1 MFNPNFKKKVILHAI
16 RHKVRVILYAFITYT
31 KHKFKVYVVCTYVLF
46 ELNILI

>member
-16 RHKVRVILYAFITYT
+16 RHKVRVITFITYT
-31 KHKFKVYVVCTYVLF
+31 KHKFKVYAVCTYVLF